1 MSAAN
6 VLIVDDEADIR
17 RLVEITLGRMGMQ
30 TSAAGDVESAKEL
43 LSEGGFDVCLTDMQL
58 PDGTGLDL
66 VKHVQATQPNLPI
79 AVITAYG
86 NQSLAVESLKAG
98 AFDFVSKPVDI
109 DKLRKLVETAAQLA
123 PEAATAQA
131 DKRNTTPAETGP
143 KLLGDT
149 APMRKLRDTIAKLA
163 RSQAPVYINGE
174 SGTGKELVAR
184 AIHAQGPRVKA
195 AFVPV
200 NCGAI
205 PSELMESEFFGHKKG
220 AFTGATQDKIGLFQ
234 SAEGGT
240 LFLDEVADLPMPMQV
255 KLLRAIQERAVRA
268 VGDDTEHAVDVR
280 IICATHKS
288 LEALVRTGEFRQDL
302 FYRLNVIKVLVP
314 PLRERRSDLPLL
326 ADHALQGI
334 TERHGL
340 AEAPTLTAD
349 AIALLQGHRFS
360 GNVRELENVLERA
373 VTLADSNEID
383 TDDLHLDNSAALNPL
398 QPDAEPP
405 SDPGEPNPRN
415 GPAGSDKLHDQIENL
430 ERQRIAE
437 ALEQTRY
444 NKTKAAE
451 LLGMSFRQL
460 RYRIKKLGID

>member
-1 MSAAN
+1 MTATPH

-30 TSAAGDVESAKEL
+30 TAAAGNVSTAKEMLAESA
-43 LSEGGFDVCLTDMQL
+43 FDVCLTDMQL

-66 VKHVQATQPNLPI
+66 VKHVQTRFPDLPI

-109 DKLRKLVETAAQLA
+109 DKLRKLVETAAQLS
-123 PEAATAQA
+123 PTRSTAQQTEA
-131 DKRNTTPAETGP
+131 RSPAARGP
-143 KLLGDT
+143 QLLGET
-149 APMRKLRDTIAKLA
+149 EPMQNLRRTIAKLA
-163 RSQAPVYINGE
+163 RSQAPVYIHGE

-184 AIHAQGPRVKA
+184 AIHAQGPRADA

-220 AFTGATQDKIGLFQ
+220 AFTGATQDKTGLFQ
-234 SAEGGT
+234 NAEGGT
-240 LFLDEVADLPMPMQV
+240 LFLDEVADLPLNMQV

-268 VGDDTEHAVDVR
+268 VGDDSERPVDVR
-280 IICATHKS
+280 VISATHKS
-288 LEALVRTGEFRQDL
+288 LEALVRAGTFRQDL
-302 FYRLNVIKVLVP
+302 FYRLNVIKVEVP
-314 PLRERRSDLPLL
+314 PLRERRRDLPLL
-326 ADHALQGI
+326 ANHALQQI
-334 TERHGL
+334 AERHGL
-340 AEAPTLTAD
+340 HEVPELTAD
-349 AIALLQGHRFS
+349 AIDLLQRHSFG
-360 GNVRELENVLERA
+360 GNVRELENILERA
-373 VTLADSNEID
+373 VTLADDAVITASGLQLEASP
-383 TDDLHLDNSAALNPL
+383 LLNP
-398 QPDAEPP
+398 E
-405 SDPGEPNPRN
+405 
-415 GPAGSDKLHDQIENL
+415 PAGNTQPNATTANTGSDEDGGDKLHDQIENL
-430 ERQRIAE
+430 ERQRITE
-437 ALEQTRY
+437 ALQQTRY